1 MAQLGQRLEKYGEF
15 VMDTYLLF
23 SSVYNAPSSFSKSKR
38 SLSKRS
44 LSMTLDNSG
53 RRAWRVPRS
62 LHLKDLLDFEKEL
75 GAL

>member
-38 SLSKRS
+38 SLRCKERGTLQARRPL
-44 LSMTLDNSG
+44 LSNVMLS
-53 RRAWRVPRS
+53 V
-62 LHLKDLLDFEKEL
+62 L
-75 GAL
+75 